1 MKPSISKSHGSDSP
15 KSSVQGEGDYDSAET
30 YNEETR
36 EFIDSGRVEQAARN
50 AAPRNDDERQAM
62 RKAEEAGRSHAKGEG
77 KQARDGGSPGRS
89 PDRGKPAKQAP
100 GKHPQSKPVPEKAP
114 GR

>member
-1 MKPSISKSHGSDSP
+1 MKPSTSKPHGSDASR
-15 KSSVQGEGDYDSAET
+15 SEVQGEGDYDSAEK

-50 AAPRNDDERQAM
+50 AAPRNEEERQAM
-62 RKAEEAGRSHAKGEG
+62 RKAEEEGRSHARGEG
-77 KQARDGGSPGRS
+77 KQAQDGKSPG
-89 PDRGKPAKQAP
+89 RGKPAKQAP
-100 GKHPQSKPVPEKAP
+100 GKNPQSKPVPEKAP